1 MKLNIEQYKTLT
13 NDETK
18 ELIRKYRETKDH
30 KIKDYIILHNLKLV
44 GKLAHKIKIS
54 NIIFTFDDL
63 FQLGTIGLI
72 KAVET
77 FNIDTH
83 NAWSTY
89 AGTCIK
95 NEMLIEIRRVKQKYQ
110 KKDIEYKILSI
121 DDEKNMQYL
130 LSLQNNDM
138 EKEFENLILINEIME
153 ASSKVLNDRE
163 KKIIR
168 LRYKDDL
175 TQAEIGKIFHI
186 GKGRVSTIE
195 KNILSKLKKEILK

>member
-1 MKLNIEQYKTLT
+1 
-13 NDETK
+13 
-18 ELIRKYRETKDH
+18 
-30 KIKDYIILHNLKLV
+30 
-44 GKLAHKIKIS
+44 
-54 NIIFTFDDL
+54 
-63 FQLGTIGLI
+63 
-72 KAVET
+72 
-77 FNIDTH
+77 
-83 NAWSTY
+83 
-89 AGTCIK
+89 
-95 NEMLIEIRRVKQKYQ
+95 
-110 KKDIEYKILSI
+110 
-121 DDEKNMQYL
+121 MQYL